1 MAPEAKGTNEA
12 SRKAENPLTGHT
24 NAVTSSRPAA
34 ITRLGLPPL
43 AGSPPF
49 AGFLPLHGLPP
60 SCPSLARCPSRAPRG
75 LLAVR
80 VLQAPRRLAAL
91 HVLSSLFR
99 AVCSLFSNSL
109 FCFERLAPV
118 FSNSLAPFRAV
129 LFLILKFFSV
139 PRVVCSLKF
148 PSPLAVCF
156 FVSISLMSY
165 KRFAPVLSLS
175 SGSLLCFKFRS
186 LFQAVCSL
194 FLKLLSP
201 FGAVC
206 SLLSNFLVSFAWFA
220 PCSQILQ
227 SLWGGLLH
235 A

>member
-24 NAVTSSRPAA
+24 NAVTSSRRA
-34 ITRLGLPPL
+34 
-43 AGSPPF
+43 
-49 AGFLPLHGLPP
+49 
-60 SCPSLARCPSRAPRG
+60 LARCPSRAPRR

-91 HVLSSLFR
+91 HVLSSR

-206 SLLSNFLVSFAWFA
+206 SLLSNFLASFAWFA

-227 SLWGGLLH
+227 SLWGGLLLV
-235 A
+235 